1 MRNTR
6 TFRAAS
12 VGLVVL
18 LATVAAACGRS
29 DSNDNSSGGGGGGSS
44 NGTTPDGGT
53 VAPPPVS
60 AGFDGE
66 TITVGAISPLTGRA
80 AVIGTPLTAGNQ
92 VYFDALNAKGGVA
105 GKYKVKIE
113 ALDSKYEQ
121 QTAVQ
126 QFQSSKD
133 KVAMYV
139 QILGTAIVDAALPQ
153 LETDGILAG
162 PASLD
167 AFWVRQ
173 PNLMPIGGP
182 YQIQVINGMDYA
194 VRNLDAKN
202 KKLCAL
208 TQEDP
213 YGETALAGLEFA
225 NEQNGMTITSQATF
239 KGGDTDFTAQIN
251 QMQGDGCEIIVLAG
265 LPTEAGGILGASAT
279 RNFTPQWLGVSPN
292 FVLGFAENA
301 ALGAYMSEHFLLLS
315 EGPQWGDE
323 SVPGMKQMLDDIATY
338 APDQK
343 PDIYFAFGYAQAWA
357 ATQILEQAVAD
368 GDLSPA
374 GVLKASEEIS
384 ELTFG
389 GLLGDY
395 AYGPA
400 ADRNPPRESTV
411 FAVDPSLPAGLRA
424 LETNFASQAAKDY
437 EFEE

>member
-1 MRNTR
+1 VSWLSPIA
-6 TFRAAS
+6 RALTNARLGQRVRFKFPS
-12 VGLVVL
+12 
-18 LATVAAACGRS
+18 
-29 DSNDNSSGGGGGGSS
+29 
-44 NGTTPDGGT
+44 
-53 VAPPPVS
+53 
-60 AGFDGE
+60 GE
-66 TITVGAISPLTGRA
+66 TELEIVDILREEAGLARPVRLTRAEGLPSP
-80 AVIGTPLTAGNQ
+80 V
-92 VYFDALNAKGGVA
+92 ALGLSE
-105 GKYKVKIE
+105 IC
-113 ALDSKYEQ
+113 
-121 QTAVQ
+121 
-126 QFQSSKD
+126 
-133 KVAMYV
+133 
-139 QILGTAIVDAALPQ
+139 IPDAALTQ

-208 TQEDP
+208 TQDDP
-213 YGETALAGLEFA
+213 YGETALAGLEYA
-225 NEQNGMTITSQATF
+225 NEQNGMTLTSQATF
-239 KGGDTDFTAQIN
+239 KGGDADFTAQIN
-251 QMQGDGCEIIVLAG
+251 QMQSDGCEIIVLAG
-265 LPTEAGGILGASAT
+265 LPTEAGAIMGASAT
-279 RNFTPQWLGVSPN
+279 RNFTPQWMGVSPN

-301 ALGAYMSEHFLLLS
+301 ALGAYMSEHFILMS
-315 EGPQWGDE
+315 EGPQWGDD
-323 SVPGMKQMLDDIATY
+323 SVPGMKQMLADIATY
-338 APDQK
+338 KPDQK

-374 GVLKASEEIS
+374 GVLKASEEIA

-395 AYGPA
+395 TYGPA
-400 ADRNPPRESTV
+400 TDRNPPRESTM